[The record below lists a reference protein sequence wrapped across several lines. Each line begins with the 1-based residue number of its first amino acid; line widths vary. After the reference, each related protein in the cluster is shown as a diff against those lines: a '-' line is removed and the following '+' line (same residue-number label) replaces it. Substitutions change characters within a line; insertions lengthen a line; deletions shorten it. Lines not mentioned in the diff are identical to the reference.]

1 MRFLVLL
8 FLLISFSHAQE
19 LKVRW
24 SSEFIGSLDGK
35 KEIRLLLYR
44 DRENKIIGS
53 YFNPQEL
60 IRHQIVGAA
69 KDKEVF
75 FNEMKDENKVASFKG
90 TLAKTED
97 EKIILKGVYSQNG
110 ESHECTLTYNIHFP
124 ARPGRNLYAPIEA
137 DSTEEVEAFAAKFKK
152 NLLAGNKEEVIK
164 SLHYKIYV
172 NIDGKDMWV
181 ESENFLKYYDKIF
194 HPKFIEAVKKNS
206 FPMNMITSYKG
217 VWFGFNRELVI
228 QKTRK
233 GDSPFRLTV
242 AEIHNK
248 IAE

>member
-1 MRFLVLL
+1 LL
-8 FLLISFSHAQE
+8 FLLTSFSHAQE

-24 SSEFIGSLDGK
+24 SSEFVGSLDGQK
-35 KEIRLLLYR
+35 NIRLLLYR
-44 DRENKIIGS
+44 DREDKIIGS
-53 YFNPQEL
+53 YFNPQKL
-60 IRHQIVGAA
+60 VRHHLVGSA
-69 KDKEVF
+69 KGTEIF
-75 FNEMKDENKVASFKG
+75 FEEIENENRVAIFKG
-90 TLAKTED
+90 TLSKTED
-97 EKIILKGVYSQNG
+97 EKIILKGTYTKNDQSL
-110 ESHECTLTYNIHFP
+110 ECTLTYNIHFP

-137 DSTEEVEAFAAKFKK
+137 DSTEEVELFAANFKK
-152 NLLAGNKEEVIK
+152 NLLAGNKAEVIK
-164 SLHYKIYV
+164 SLHYKVYV

-181 ESENFLKYYDKIF
+181 ESEDYLKYYDKIF

-206 FPMNMITSYKG
+206 FPMNMVTSYKG

-248 IAE
+248 IAK

>member
-1 MRFLVLL
+1 MRFMVLL
-8 FLLISFSHAQE
+8 FLFISFSHAQE

-24 SSEFIGSLDGK
+24 SSEFTGSLDGK
-35 KEIRLLLYR
+35 KDIRLLLYR
-44 DRENKIIGS
+44 DREDKIIGS
-53 YFNPQEL
+53 FFSPQEL
-60 IRHQIVGAA
+60 VRHQIIGSVSGN
-69 KDKEVF
+69 KIF
-75 FNEMKDENKVASFKG
+75 FQEMNNEEIIATFKG
-90 TLAKTED
+90 SLSKTEN
-97 EKIILKGVYSQNG
+97 EKIILKGTYTKSDQ
-110 ESHECTLTYNIHFP
+110 SFECTLSYNIHFP

-137 DSTEEVEAFAAKFKK
+137 DSTEEVELFAANFKK
-152 NLLAGNKEEVIK
+152 NLLAGNKDEVIK

-181 ESENFLKYYDKIF
+181 QSENFLKYYDKIF

-206 FPMNMITSYKG
+206 FPMNMVTSYKG

-242 AEIHNK
+242 AEINNQVQK
-248 IAE
+248 